1 MQSGYWP
8 LFRYDPRLAAEGKN
22 PFQLDSRAPSIKLK
36 DYIYN
41 ETRYTMLA
49 KSNPDEAQPSAGTG
63 AGGCARPLEDLREH
77 GPHASERQGRRARG
91 AACGKGGKV
100 MIDLSKTIDL
110 TTTYL
115 GLKLR
120 NPLVA
125 SSSPMCEEVGNIRRM
140 EDAGAAA
147 VVLHS
152 LFEEQIALESYEL
165 DRFISAGEDV
175 GAEGAQRTFPT
186 CCSYNRGPEGYLKH
200 IRKAKEAVRIPVIA
214 SLNGTSVGGWLKYAE
229 EMEQAG
235 ADALELNIY
244 YIPVDPDMTG
254 DQVER
259 KYCDLVREVKSAV
272 HIPVAVK
279 LGPYFSALANM
290 AKRLEGAGADG
301 LVLFNRFYQPDF
313 DLEAL
318 EVVPNLI
325 LSNQYELLLR
335 LHWIAVLYGN
345 VKPDLALTG
354 GVHTATDVVKAMMA
368 GAKVAMMTSALLK
381 KGISYLDTMLTELL
395 IWLGD
400 HEYDSI
406 RQMQGSMSRNAVPQP
421 QAFER
426 ANYMKVLSSYAM
438 Q

>member
-1 MQSGYWP
+1 
-8 LFRYDPRLAAEGKN
+8 
-22 PFQLDSRAPSIKLK
+22 
-36 DYIYN
+36 
-41 ETRYTMLA
+41 
-49 KSNPDEAQPSAGTG
+49 
-63 AGGCARPLEDLREH
+63 
-77 GPHASERQGRRARG
+77 
-91 AACGKGGKV
+91 

-125 SSSPMCEEVGNIRRM
+125 SSSPMCADVGNIRRM

-152 LFEEQIALESYEL
+152 LFEEQITLESNEL
-165 DRFISAGEDV
+165 DRFLSAGESV
-175 GAEGAQRTFPT
+175 GAESTTQFPDMLG
-186 CCSYNRGPEGYLKH
+186 YNRGPEAYLKH
-200 IRKAKEAVRIPVIA
+200 IRKVKEAVHIPVIA

-229 EMEQAG
+229 AMQQAG

-244 YIPVDPDMTG
+244 YIPVDPEVTG

-259 KYCDLVREVKSAV
+259 NYCDLVREVKSAL

-279 LGPYFSALANM
+279 LGPYFSAPVNM
-290 AKRLEGAGADG
+290 AKRLEAAGADG

-395 IWLGD
+395 VWLGD

-426 ANYMKVLSSYAM
+426 ANYMKVLSSYTM

>member
-1 MQSGYWP
+1 M
-8 LFRYDPRLAAEGKN
+8 
-22 PFQLDSRAPSIKLK
+22 
-36 DYIYN
+36 
-41 ETRYTMLA
+41 
-49 KSNPDEAQPSAGTG
+49 
-63 AGGCARPLEDLREH
+63 CAD
-77 GPHASERQGRRARG
+77 A
-91 AACGKGGKV
+91 
-100 MIDLSKTIDL
+100 
-110 TTTYL
+110 
-115 GLKLR
+115 
-120 NPLVA
+120 
-125 SSSPMCEEVGNIRRM
+125 GNILRM

-165 DRFISAGEDV
+165 DRFISAAEDV
-175 GAEGAQRTFPT
+175 GPEGTTHFPDMLG
-186 CCSYNRGPEGYLKH
+186 YNRGPENYLKH
-200 IRKAKEAVRIPVIA
+200 IRKVKESVRIPVIA
-214 SLNGTSVGGWLKYAE
+214 SLNGTSVGGWLKYAKE
-229 EMEQAG
+229 IEQAG

-244 YIPVDPDMTG
+244 YIPVDPEATG
-254 DQVER
+254 EQVER
-259 KYCDLVREVKSAV
+259 NYCDLVRAVKSAI

-279 LGPYFSALANM
+279 LGPYFSAPVNM
-290 AKRLEGAGADG
+290 AKRLEAAGADG

-318 EVVPNLI
+318 EVVPNLM

-345 VKPDLALTG
+345 IKPDMALTG
-354 GVHTATDVVKAMMA
+354 GVHAATDVVKAMMA

-381 KGISYLDTMLTELL
+381 KGISYLDTTLTELL

-406 RQMQGSMSRNAVPQP
+406 KQMQGSMSRNAVPQP

-426 ANYMKVLSSYAM
+426 ANYMKVLSSYTM